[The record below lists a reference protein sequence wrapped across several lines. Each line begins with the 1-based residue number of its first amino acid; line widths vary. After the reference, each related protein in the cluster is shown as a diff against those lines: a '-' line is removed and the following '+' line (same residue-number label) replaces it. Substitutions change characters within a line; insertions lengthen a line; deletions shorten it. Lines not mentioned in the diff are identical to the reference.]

1 MNWGMGMTEM
11 NDKHNLDD
19 FFQAA
24 QQAQAPASEALM
36 ARVLQ
41 DALVVQAENAAQ
53 DVTPERAG
61 RTGLLAG
68 LFAALGGWPAV
79 AGLGTA
85 AVAGLWIGFSPTLG
99 LGDAVNTA
107 LGVQSTD
114 TMLGDYA
121 TAFDFAFEEGDA
133 G

>member
-1 MNWGMGMTEM
+1 MTEM
-11 NDKHNLDD
+11 NDKHDLDD

-24 QQAQAPASEALM
+24 QSAQAPASEALM
-36 ARVLQ
+36 ARVMQ
-41 DALVVQAENAAQ
+41 DALAVQAENAAPAG
-53 DVTPERAG
+53 VPSRGG
-61 RTGLLAG
+61 RTGVFTG
-68 LFAALGGWPAV
+68 LFAALGGWPAM

-85 AVAGLWIGFSPTLG
+85 AVAGLWIGFSPALG

-114 TMLGDYA
+114 TLFGDYA
-121 TAFDFAFEEGDA
+121 TGYDFAFEEGDA